1 MHVEEQMRGFKFA
14 VGAALS
20 MLAVSPVWATGQV
33 ETGRQIVAA
42 CKAYLALP
50 EGASDNALHPQHH
63 CRQFIASFLSAYAA
77 GENARTASRVT
88 GTGSSGSE
96 ACVRL
101 PDYLSFRDMAARMI
115 PPCSTTW
122 RRNWRA
128 RRLSMTFPAIPSRP
142 NVT

>member
-1 MHVEEQMRGFKFA
+1 MRDLKFA
-14 VGAALS
+14 AAVALS
-20 MLAVSPVWATGQV
+20 LLAVSPAWARGQV
-33 ETGRQIVAA
+33 ETGRQLVEA

-50 EGASDNALHPQHH
+50 ENASDNALHPQHH

-88 GTGSSGSE
+88 GAGSAANQ

-115 PPCSTTW
+115 AYAEEDPSVLDNLAPELARKTLEHDFPC
-122 RRNWRA
+122 NA
-128 RRLSMTFPAIPSRP
+128 K
-142 NVT
+142 

>member
-1 MHVEEQMRGFKFA
+1 MRGFKFA

-115 PPCSTTW
+115 AYSEKDPSVLDNLAPELARKTLEHDFPCDTK
-122 RRNWRA
+122 
-128 RRLSMTFPAIPSRP
+128 
-142 NVT
+142 

>member
-1 MHVEEQMRGFKFA
+1 MRIPNLA
-14 VGAALS
+14 AALGLS
-20 MLAVSPVWATGQV
+20 ILAVSPAWATGQV
-33 ETGRQIVAA
+33 ETGRQIVEA

-50 EGASDNALHPQHH
+50 ENTSDNALHPQHH

-88 GTGSSGSE
+88 GTGSNANQ

-115 PPCSTTW
+115 SYAERDPSALDILAPELARKTLEHDFPCD
-122 RRNWRA
+122 A
-128 RRLSMTFPAIPSRP
+128 K
-142 NVT
+142 